1 MFKKI
6 IKLIYPNTCGFCDK
20 ILDNEFTCDECKKI
34 YTVNNKT
41 CAICGR
47 DTEEISNRCL
57 DCLHKKTH
65 YSKLIF
71 VFNYKDLV
79 RKRIIEYKFQNKKYL
94 FRCFAENLTKK
105 IMQLNVR
112 FDIIVPVPIHKKR
125 LKKRGYNQS
134 SLIAKAVAKA
144 LKIKFIDNLLYKIK
158 NTVPQSS
165 LSEKERKL
173 NVRRAYIV
181 RDNQIIKDKIILLID
196 DIFTTGATVEECS
209 KELKE
214 AGAKDV
220 IVATIAK

>member
-1 MFKKI
+1 
-6 IKLIYPNTCGFCDK
+6 
-20 ILDNEFTCDECKKI
+20 
-34 YTVNNKT
+34 
-41 CAICGR
+41 
-47 DTEEISNRCL
+47 
-57 DCLHKKTH
+57 
-65 YSKLIF
+65 
-71 VFNYKDLV
+71 
-79 RKRIIEYKFQNKKYL
+79 
-94 FRCFAENLTKK
+94 
-105 IMQLNVR
+105 
-112 FDIIVPVPIHKKR
+112 VPVPIHKKR

-144 LKIKFIDNLLYKIK
+144 LKVKFINNLLYKIK

-181 RDNQIIKDKIILLID
+181 RNSQMIKDKIVLLID
-196 DIFTTGATVEECS
+196 DIYTTGATVEECS